1 VKLAEA
7 VIAALVIVI
16 SGAFFGWVTG
26 RWFLSDE
33 GLSAHSEEAKWE
45 R

>member
-1 VKLAEA
+1 MKLAEA
-7 VIAALVIVI
+7 IIAALVIGI
-16 SGAFFGWVTG
+16 GGAFFGWVTG

-33 GLSAHSEEAKWE
+33 GLSVHSEEERWE